1 MKSFHKPRLRLSQG
15 AQEEVAGWL
24 FASPWIIGF
33 LIFTLGPMLYS
44 LVMAFTNYDLFSW
57 KWVGFYNF
65 RRMFFVD
72 ELVLRSLSVT
82 LRYALISVPL
92 HLIFGFCLAI
102 LLNQKIRG
110 LSIWRTIFYL
120 PSVLSGVAVIVLWVL
135 VLSPEYGL
143 INSLLKN
150 IGIQGPNWLGDPKIA
165 LYSLVMMSLW
175 GVGSSM
181 LIYLAGLQ
189 GISSELYDAAKV
201 DGANDAQQFFHVTIP
216 MMSPVIFFNL
226 VLGIIGSLQTFDTAF
241 IATNGGPAYST
252 YFYMLHLFSNA
263 FLELKMG
270 YASAL
275 AWLLFLVIM
284 LLTTLVFRFGA
295 AWVFYEETFKKDK
308 KAKVK
313 GA

>member
-1 MKSFHKPRLRLSQG
+1 MNAFRKPRISQST
-15 AQEEVAGWL
+15 QEELTGWL

-33 LIFTLGPMLYS
+33 LIFTLGPMLFS
-44 LVMAFTNYDLFSW
+44 LGMSFTNYDLFSW
-57 KWVGFYNF
+57 KWVGLANF
-65 RRMFFVD
+65 NRMINID
-72 ELVLRSLSVT
+72 DLVLRSLSVT
-82 LRYALISVPL
+82 LRYALLSVPL
-92 HLIFGFCLAI
+92 HLLCGFFLA
-102 LLNQKIRG
+102 LMLNQKVRG

-120 PSVLSGVAVIVLWVL
+120 PSVLSGVSVIVLWVL
-135 VLSPEYGL
+135 VLSPEFGL
-143 INSLLKN
+143 INSLLAN
-150 IGIQGPNWLGDPKIA
+150 FGIKGPNWLGDPKIA
-165 LYSLVMMSLW
+165 LVSLVMMSLW

-201 DGANDAQQFFHVTIP
+201 DGANDFQQLLNVTIP

-226 VLGIIGSLQTFDTAF
+226 VLGIIGALQTFDTAF
-241 IATNGGPAYST
+241 IATGGGPAYST
-252 YFYMLHLFSNA
+252 YFYMLHLFSSA

-284 LLTTLVFRFGA
+284 LLTMGIFRFGA

-308 KAKVK
+308 KAK

>member
-1 MKSFHKPRLRLSQG
+1 MISLHKPRLSQG
-15 AQEEVAGWL
+15 TQEELAGWL

-33 LIFTLGPMLYS
+33 MIFTLGPMLFS
-44 LVMAFTNYDLFSW
+44 LIMSFTNYDLFTW
-57 KWVGFYNF
+57 KWVGLANYN
-65 RRMFFVD
+65 RMIVID
-72 ELVLRSLSVT
+72 DLVLRSLSVT
-82 LRYALISVPL
+82 LRYAFLSVPL
-92 HLIFGFCLAI
+92 HLFCGFCLA
-102 LLNQKIRG
+102 LMLNQKIRG

-120 PSVLSGVAVIVLWVL
+120 PSVLSGVSVIVLWVL
-135 VLSPEYGL
+135 VLSPEFGMV
-143 INSLLKN
+143 NSILAN
-150 IGIQGPNWLGDPKIA
+150 FGIQGPNWLGDPKIS

-201 DGANDAQQFFHVTIP
+201 DGANDFRQLLNVTIP

-226 VLGIIGSLQTFDTAF
+226 ILGIIGSLQTFDTAF
-241 IATNGGPAYST
+241 IATGGGPAYST
-252 YFYMLHLFSNA
+252 YFFMLHLFSNA

-275 AWLLFLVIM
+275 AWVLFIVIM
-284 LLTTLVFRFGA
+284 LLTLLVFRFGA
-295 AWVFYEETFKKDK
+295 AWVFYEETFKKEK
-308 KAKVK
+308 KVK

>member
-1 MKSFHKPRLRLSQG
+1 MISFRKLRIRQST
-15 AQEEVAGWL
+15 QEEWAGWL

-33 LIFTLGPMLYS
+33 AIFTLGPMLYS
-44 LVMAFTNYDLFSW
+44 LGMSLTNYDLFSW
-57 KWVGFYNF
+57 KWVGLLNYE
-65 RRMFFVD
+65 RMFTID
-72 ELVLRSLSVT
+72 DLVLRSLGVT
-82 LRYALISVPL
+82 LRYALLSVPL
-92 HLIFGFCLAI
+92 HLLCGFCLA
-102 LLNQKIRG
+102 LMLNQKIRG
-110 LSIWRTIFYL
+110 LSIWRTVFYL
-120 PSVLSGVAVIVLWVL
+120 PSVLSGVSVIVLWVL
-135 VLSPEYGL
+135 VLNPEFGL
-143 INSLLKN
+143 LNSILAN
-150 IGIQGPNWLGDPKIA
+150 FGIKGPNWLGDPKIA

-201 DGANDAQQFFHVTIP
+201 DGANDLQQLFNVTIP

-241 IATNGGPAYST
+241 IATGGGPAYST
-252 YFYMLHLFSNA
+252 YFYMLHLFSKA

-270 YASAL
+270 YASAM
-275 AWLLFLVIM
+275 AWLLFIVIM
-284 LLTTLVFRFGA
+284 LLTLVVFRFGA

-308 KAKVK
+308 KAK

>member
-1 MKSFHKPRLRLSQG
+1 MISFRKLRIRQST
-15 AQEEVAGWL
+15 QEEWAGWL

-33 LIFTLGPMLYS
+33 AIFTLGPMLFS
-44 LVMAFTNYDLFSW
+44 LAMSLTNYDLFTW
-57 KWVGFYNF
+57 KWVGLLNYE
-65 RRMFFVD
+65 RMFTID
-72 ELVLRSLSVT
+72 DLVLRSLGVT
-82 LRYALISVPL
+82 LRYALLSVPL
-92 HLIFGFCLAI
+92 HLLCGFCLA
-102 LLNQKIRG
+102 LMLNQKIRG
-110 LSIWRTIFYL
+110 LSIWRTVFYL
-120 PSVLSGVAVIVLWVL
+120 PSVLSGVSVIVLWVL
-135 VLSPEYGL
+135 VLNPEFGL
-143 INSLLKN
+143 LNSILAN
-150 IGIQGPNWLGDPKIA
+150 FGIKGPNWLGDPNIA

-201 DGANDAQQFFHVTIP
+201 DGANDLQQLFNVTIP

-241 IATNGGPAYST
+241 IATGGGPAYST
-252 YFYMLHLFSNA
+252 YFYMLHLFSKA

-270 YASAL
+270 YASAM
-275 AWLLFLVIM
+275 AWLLFIVIM
-284 LLTTLVFRFGA
+284 LLTLVVFRFGA

-308 KAKVK
+308 KAK

>member
-1 MKSFHKPRLRLSQG
+1 MISLRKPRLSQTS
-15 AQEEVAGWL
+15 QEELAGWL

-33 LIFTLGPMLYS
+33 MIFTLGPMLFS
-44 LVMAFTNYDLFSW
+44 LVMSFTNYDLFTW
-57 KWVGFYNF
+57 KWVGIANYT
-65 RRMFFVD
+65 RMITFD
-72 ELVLRSLSVT
+72 DLVLRSLSVT
-82 LRYALISVPL
+82 LRYALLSVPL
-92 HLIFGFCLAI
+92 HLVCGFCLA
-102 LLNQKIRG
+102 LMLNQKIRG

-120 PSVLSGVAVIVLWVL
+120 PSVLSGVSVIVLWVL
-135 VLSPEYGL
+135 VLSPEFGMV
-143 INSLLKN
+143 NSLLAN
-150 IGIQGPNWLGDPKIA
+150 IGIKGPNWLGDPKIA

-201 DGANDAQQFFHVTIP
+201 DGANEVEQLIHVTIP

-241 IATNGGPAYST
+241 IATGGGPAYST

-275 AWLLFLVIM
+275 AWVLFIVIM
-284 LLTTLVFRFGA
+284 LLTLLVFRFGA
-295 AWVFYEETFKKDK
+295 AWVFYEETFKKEK
-308 KAKVK
+308 KAK

>member
-57 KWVGFYNF
+57 QWVGLYNF

-92 HLIFGFCLAI
+92 HLICGFCLAI

-201 DGANDAQQFFHVTIP
+201 DGANDTQQFFNVTIP

>member
-1 MKSFHKPRLRLSQG
+1 MIPFSRLRFRIRQG
-15 AQEEVAGWL
+15 AQEELSGWL

-33 LIFTLGPMLYS
+33 MIFTLGPMLYS
-44 LVMAFTNYDLFSW
+44 LGMSFTNYDLFSW
-57 KWVGFYNF
+57 QWVGFNNF
-65 RRMFFVD
+65 KRMVVID
-72 ELVLRSLSVT
+72 DLVLRSLSVT
-82 LRYALISVPL
+82 LRYALLSVPL
-92 HLIFGFCLAI
+92 HLTCGFLLAI

-135 VLSPEYGL
+135 VLAPEFGL
-143 INSLLKN
+143 INSLLAN
-150 IGIQGPNWLGDPKIA
+150 FGIQGPNWLGDPKIS

-201 DGANDAQQFFHVTIP
+201 DGANDSQQFFFVTIP

-241 IATNGGPAYST
+241 IATHGGPAYST

-275 AWLLFLVIM
+275 AWVLFLVIM
-284 LLTTLVFRFGA
+284 LLTMLVFRFGA

-308 KAKVK
+308 KAKVE